1 MNLIPNVPPKAFTLS
16 SVVVGFLLID
26 DLNANEQ
33 NALGNWLMLVAQ
45 LLCTN
50 AAYLQLQQE
59 RATGNSNNVTNGIPG
74 HPDNNQNS
82 TQDTINML
90 EKMVKALQKEVGDLK
105 KSL

>member
-1 MNLIPNVPPKAFTLS
+1 MNLIPNVPPRVFTLS
-16 SVVVGFLLID
+16 SVVVGFLLLD

-50 AAYLQLQQE
+50 AAYMQLQQQ
-59 RATGNSNNVTNGIPG
+59 RATGNPDNVTNAIPG
-74 HPDNNQNS
+74 HPDNKPNS

>member
-50 AAYLQLQQE
+50 AAYMQLQQQ
-59 RATGNSNNVTNGIPG
+59 RATGNPDNVTNAIPG
-74 HPDNNQNS
+74 HPDNNPNS

-105 KSL
+105 KTL